1 MILLSR
7 PASQDRFH
15 ATLYELIRM
24 RFSGTIYVD
33 GEWDAYDALAYLET
47 RMRMEIIPTL
57 RTNGSLFHLN
67 GKYVH
72 FLDENVVVTTSS
84 AEITEKDC
92 SH

>member
-24 RFSGTIYVD
+24 RFSGTISVD
-33 GEWDAYDALAYLET
+33 GEWDAYDALEYLET

-67 GKYVH
+67 GKYIR
-72 FLDENVVVTTSS
+72 FSNDNVLITTSQTMIS
-84 AEITEKDC
+84 DVEED
-92 SH
+92 

>member
-1 MILLSR
+1 MISLSR

-24 RFSGTIYVD
+24 RFSGTILIN

-57 RTNGSLFHLN
+57 RANGSLFLLN
-67 GKYVH
+67 GKYIQ
-72 FLDENVVVTTSS
+72 FADDAVVVTTSR
-84 AEITEKDC
+84 AELNA
-92 SH
+92 